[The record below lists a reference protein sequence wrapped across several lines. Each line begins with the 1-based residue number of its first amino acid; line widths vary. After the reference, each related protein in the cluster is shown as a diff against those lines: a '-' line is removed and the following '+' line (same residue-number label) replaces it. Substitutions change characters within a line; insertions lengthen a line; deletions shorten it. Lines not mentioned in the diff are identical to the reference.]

1 MCGVDD
7 SIDEDGGHIDDGRV
21 RLEAPHGPML
31 DGSPDEV
38 AALIERDARG
48 SCGCGW
54 DDHTEALVTE
64 IEQARDLADADAD
77 DQRDMLR
84 DALTENGKLR
94 HRVASLES
102 DLRAER
108 RTVER
113 MESSI
118 ARLMREAVAK
128 QLEYD
133 RLCAMFAD
141 IDREV
146 GP

>member
-1 MCGVDD
+1 
-7 SIDEDGGHIDDGRV
+7 
-21 RLEAPHGPML
+21 ML

-64 IEQARDLADADAD
+64 IERSRDLADADAA

-94 HRVASLES
+94 HRAATLES

-113 MESSI
+113 MESAI
-118 ARLMREAVAK
+118 EQQLRDAVAK
-128 QLEYD
+128 QRELD
-133 RLCAMFAD
+133 RLCAMLAD
-141 IDREV
+141 LEREV
-146 GP
+146 QP